1 MFILLMKSMLR
12 FSALIGSSFTEKTG
26 IIESLDAG
34 SNRKLSL
41 NFKQGE
47 S

>member
-12 FSALIGSSFTEKTG
+12 FSALIGASFTEKTG
-26 IIESLDAG
+26 IIEGKDAG
-34 SNRKLSL
+34 NNRKLSL
-41 NFKQGE
+41 NFRLGQ